1 MKNHLIFEGKQDKQM
16 AVDVMDKSRLEF
28 HKHGEVRTGSSGCR
42 CHVHNDSF
50 TYNELTFH

>member
-28 HKHGEVRTGSSGCR
+28 HKDGEVRTGSSGCR